1 MVGAETITHEQQK
14 RTMKD
19 IFICVDIHMKIYTP
33 MIILKRVYYMCLR
46 QMAGIG
52 GNAGEIKGKEESNTL
67 F

>member
-1 MVGAETITHEQQK
+1 
-14 RTMKD
+14 
-19 IFICVDIHMKIYTP
+19 MKIYTP

-52 GNAGEIKGKEESNTL
+52 GNAREIKGKEESNTL